1 MEELTYHQKMKEVYD
16 ICLLNDI
23 KVLAVDLNANIR
35 REGG

>member
-1 MEELTYHQKMKEVYD
+1 MKEVYD

-35 REGG
+35 REGGWKEDRAYI